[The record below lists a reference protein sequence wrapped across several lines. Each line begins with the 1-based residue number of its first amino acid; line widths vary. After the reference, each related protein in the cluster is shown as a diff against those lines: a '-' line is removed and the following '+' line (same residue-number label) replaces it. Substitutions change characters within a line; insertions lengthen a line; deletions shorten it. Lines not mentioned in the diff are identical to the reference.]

1 MRMENSAAMLDGESG
16 MAHQQA
22 YPVADGGKLRGNK
35 VLSDGPMTARRLLMA
50 VAVLF
55 AVSLFGSPAL
65 AASGPFAGMA
75 GQWAGGGTVSLED
88 GSVERIRCRASY
100 DVDGPQMGLRL
111 TCASDS
117 YKFSFL
123 GNVAAHPGGVITGN
137 WSESTHNINGIL
149 QGRGGNGVFRVVA
162 SGGSGFNAN
171 ISLTTRGNH
180 QSVVIR
186 AGSQFR
192 GASINLSRR

>member
-1 MRMENSAAMLDGESG
+1 

-22 YPVADGGKLRGNK
+22 YPVAGGGKLLGNRA
-35 VLSDGPMTARRLLMA
+35 LSDGSMTARRLLMA

-55 AVSLFGSPAL
+55 AVGLFGSPAL

-75 GQWAGGGTVSLED
+75 GHWAGGGTVSLQD

-100 DVDGPQMGLRL
+100 DVDGPRMGLRL

-123 GNVAAHPGGVITGN
+123 GNVAAVGGGAIAGN
-137 WSESTHNINGIL
+137 WSESTRNINGSL
-149 QGRGGNGVFRVVA
+149 QGRGGNGSFRVLA
-162 SGGSGFNAN
+162 SGPSFNAN
-171 ISLTTRGNH
+171 ISLVTRGNR
-180 QSVVIR
+180 QSVVIS
-186 AGSQFR
+186 GNSQFR
-192 GASINLSRR
+192 GATINLSRR